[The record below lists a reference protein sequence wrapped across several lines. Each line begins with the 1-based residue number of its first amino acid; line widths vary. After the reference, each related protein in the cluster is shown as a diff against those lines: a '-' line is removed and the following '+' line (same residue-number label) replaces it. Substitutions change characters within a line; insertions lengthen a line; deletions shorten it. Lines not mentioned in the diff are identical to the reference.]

1 MKTKNAKPVKQ
12 ATTQAEAYRYYV
24 MGLNCQEIGKL
35 LDLSVRTIERYM
47 QTGGWKEATNGK
59 GIEAKAYELH
69 ESGKTYAEVAKV
81 LQISKG
87 TVFNYLKRYRA
98 NKATL
103 QTS

>member
-1 MKTKNAKPVKQ
+1 METKSTKSAKQ
-12 ATTQAEAYRYYV
+12 AVTQAEAYRYYV

-47 QTGGWKEATNGK
+47 QAGGWKEATNGK
-59 GIEAKAYELH
+59 TIEAKAYELH

-81 LQISKG
+81 LRVSKG

-98 NKATL
+98 NKEAL
-103 QTS
+103 KAS

>member
-1 MKTKNAKPVKQ
+1 METKNTKSVRRT
-12 ATTQAEAYRYYV
+12 TTQAEAYRYYV

-47 QTGGWKEATNGK
+47 QIGGWKEATNGK
-59 GIEAKAYELH
+59 TIEAKAYELH

-81 LQISKG
+81 LQVSKG

-98 NKATL
+98 NKVAL
-103 QTS
+103 RAS